1 MHGGYG
7 GLYCDGGPD
16 VTLSVLLGI
25 FFASLRA
32 VLCVAVLAAAGLWLS
47 RAGVLTPRL
56 SKGLSSL
63 SVKLAIPALL
73 FSSIV
78 SSDAGISVELL
89 SATWPLLLLPALYLV
104 LGALVG
110 CITLWLV
117 DPPRTFRLG
126 TVAACCFGNTT
137 GIPIVLLSVLQQSL
151 SRAVF
156 VELAD
161 PLMFLAIELLSV
173 PLLQYVA
180 GSLLLRHAGV
190 GSEGE
195 LRTAEAAAQPPRAFS
210 PGAEEMLSKMLHD
223 VRRRGRA
230 VHAEHRQLKFGE
242 SFQPLHFTP
251 FGATRWK
258 LMSDRRGGETLSA
271 SSSARRSLSCMRTLR
286 TG

>member
-210 PGAEEMLSKMLHD
+210 PGAEEMLSKTPKA
-223 VRRRGRA
+223 RA
-230 VHAEHRQLKFGE
+230 RALAGGLGVSPRAAASNTHISMMSVGE
-242 SFQPLHFTP
+242 DEQFMPST
-251 FGATRWK
+251 
-258 LMSDRRGGETLSA
+258 A
-271 SSSARRSLSCMRTLR
+271 SSSFKSDVWTAGTLA
-286 TG
+286 